1 MIETSLIHKSATF
14 KDVSCEI
21 NRSVIG
27 SNVTIGTK
35 VKIQNSVV
43 LNDVVIQ
50 DYEHVI
56 DCLRVPNQ
64 VQESEE
70 ESRSSNKQKN
80 QSASK
85 WIFVCSMSSPNI
97 LFGVESV
104 ASENFSG
111 LSEGEKQSLRHLLV
125 PLLSPKPKKNSLR
138 KIKSAC

>member
-1 MIETSLIHKSATF
+1 VIETSLIHKSATF

-21 NRSVIG
+21 SRSVIG

-64 VQESEE
+64 IQESEE
-70 ESRSSNKQKN
+70 DSRSANISKQKG
-80 QSASK
+80 QSVMK
-85 WIFVCSMSSPNI
+85 
-97 LFGVESV
+97 
-104 ASENFSG
+104 
-111 LSEGEKQSLRHLLV
+111 
-125 PLLSPKPKKNSLR
+125 
-138 KIKSAC
+138 